1 MFQLKGTDQTTLS
14 TFLSIKTQGDV
25 SRYLS
30 QARVA
35 LMKNFVHN
43 NLGAASQNRESWLK
57 HNSSIAKEL
66 LECSDDQLILVAD
79 GKFCISWI
87 ELIMWELN

>member
-1 MFQLKGTDQTTLS
+1 
-14 TFLSIKTQGDV
+14 
-25 SRYLS
+25 
-30 QARVA
+30 
-35 LMKNFVHN
+35 MKNFVHN

-79 GKFCISWI
+79 GKFCIS
-87 ELIMWELN
+87 

>member
-1 MFQLKGTDQTTLS
+1 MFLTIS
-14 TFLSIKTQGDV
+14 TFFSIKTPGDI

-57 HNSSIAKEL
+57 HISSIAKDL

-79 GKFCISWI
+79 GKICIS
-87 ELIMWELN
+87 LN

>member
-1 MFQLKGTDQTTLS
+1 
-14 TFLSIKTQGDV
+14 
-25 SRYLS
+25 
-30 QARVA
+30 
-35 LMKNFVHN
+35 MKNFVH

-79 GKFCISWI
+79 GKFCI
-87 ELIMWELN
+87 

>member
-1 MFQLKGTDQTTLS
+1 MFLSKGTDQTTIS
-14 TFLSIKTQGDV
+14 TIFSIKTQGDV

-35 LMKNFVHN
+35 LMKNFVHD
-43 NLGAASQNRESWLK
+43 NLGADSQNRESWLK

-79 GKFCISWI
+79 GKFCIS
-87 ELIMWELN
+87 

>member
-1 MFQLKGTDQTTLS
+1 MLLYFILKGTDQTTIS
-14 TFLSIKTQGDV
+14 TIFSIKTQGDV

-30 QARVA
+30 QARTA

-43 NLGAASQNRESWLK
+43 NLGASTQNRESWLK

-66 LECSDDQLILVAD
+66 LECSDDQLIFVAD
-79 GKFCISWI
+79 GKF
-87 ELIMWELN
+87 